1 MRAPLPAAALTLAL
15 ALGAGCRHVP
25 TDKEQRAADAH
36 FDLGVVAQEK
46 GNIQEALREYQA
58 ALELNEVFPE
68 AHNAIGILL
77 HLSFN
82 RPEEAIRHYKRA
94 LEIREG
100 YSEAKTNLG
109 NVYLDLGKYDEA
121 IKLYDQVLNDMLY
134 TTPYIAHSNRGWA
147 LFKKGDVRGGMES
160 IQMAL
165 TTNPKFCLGYKNL
178 GLIHDEQGQ
187 TEAACD
193 DYRHYRDSCPD
204 AGDAY
209 YREGVCLA
217 KLGRTDEARKDFAAC
232 QTRQVAPGTRDDCK
246 RLLEQLQ

>member
-1 MRAPLPAAALTLAL
+1 MRVATVLAAL
-15 ALGAGCRHVP
+15 ALLAGCRHVP
-25 TDKEQRAADAH
+25 TEKEQRAAENH
-36 FDLGVVAQEK
+36 FDLGVMAQEK
-46 GNIQEALREYQA
+46 GNVQEALKEYEGALA
-58 ALELNEVFPE
+58 ADDTFPE
-68 AHNAIGILL
+68 AHNALGILL
-77 HLSFN
+77 HLSFD

-94 LEIREG
+94 LELKPDF
-100 YSEAKTNLG
+100 SEAMTNLG
-109 NVYLDLGKYDEA
+109 NVYLDLGKYDDA
-121 IKLYDQVLNDMLY
+121 IKLYDQALNDMHY

-147 LFKKGDVRGGMES
+147 LYKKGDVRAGMES

-187 TEAACD
+187 TQAACD

-217 KLGRTDEARKDFAAC
+217 KLGRTDEALKDFAAC
-232 QTRQVAPGTRDDCK
+232 QTKSVSQAIKDRCR
-246 RLLEQLQ
+246 ELQEKVQ